1 MSKLQQLAAK
11 ASEAVGVAV
20 ELTIRGERAFTLS
33 ADGDVVAKIVAWL
46 KKAPNLKTV
55 DAEYDAELDTSFVF
69 FTA

>member
-1 MSKLQQLAAK
+1 MNKLQQLTAK
-11 ASEAVGVAV
+11 VSEAVGVAV

-46 KKAPNLKTV
+46 KSAPNLKTV
-55 DAEYDAELDTSFVF
+55 EAEYDVECDATFVY